1 MFYAVKKGK
10 HIGIYDT
17 WDDCKREVEGF
28 SGAEY
33 KKFKTYEEALSFIN
47 NDFNDDNNIDME
59 LSSDIAVAYIDGSF
73 DIETHTFG
81 FGAVIFY
88 DGRKLTFSQRFDDK
102 DLASM
107 RNVAGEIKGA
117 EAVMRWALKNK
128 VKKLVLHYDYMG
140 IENWALGKW
149 KANKKGT
156 KAYKEFYD
164 EIKDKLEVK
173 FVKVKAHSGDEF
185 NEEADKLAKN
195 SKLL

>member
-1 MFYAVKKGK
+1 MFYAVKKGRN
-10 HIGIYDT
+10 IGIYNS
-17 WDDCKREVEGF
+17 WEDCKREVEGF

-33 KKFKTYEEALSFIN
+33 KKFKTYEEAKAFIEEESTDKN
-47 NDFNDDNNIDME
+47 PSID
-59 LSSDIAVAYIDGSF
+59 LNQDTAIAYIDGSF
-73 DIETHTFG
+73 DLETHTFG

-88 DGRKLTFSQRFDDK
+88 KGEKITFSQRYDDAE
-102 DLASM
+102 LSNM

-117 EAVMRWALKNK
+117 EEVMKWALENN
-128 VKKLVLHYDYMG
+128 VKKLIVYYDYMG

-149 KANKKGT
+149 KTTKAGT

-164 EIKDKLEVK
+164 TIKDKLNVN
-173 FVKVKAHSGDEF
+173 FIKVKAHSGDEF

>member
-1 MFYAVKKGK
+1 MFYAVKKGRN
-10 HIGIYDT
+10 IGIYNS
-17 WDDCKREVEGF
+17 WEDCKREVKGF

-33 KKFKTYEEALSFIN
+33 KKFKTYEEAKAFMEEESTDKN
-47 NDFNDDNNIDME
+47 PSID
-59 LSSDIAVAYIDGSF
+59 LNQDTAIAYIDGSF
-73 DIETHTFG
+73 DLETHTFG

-88 DGRKLTFSQRFDDK
+88 KGEKITFSQRYEDAE
-102 DLASM
+102 LSNM

-117 EAVMRWALKNK
+117 EEVMKWALENN
-128 VKKLVLHYDYMG
+128 VKKLIVYYDYMG

-149 KANKKGT
+149 KTTKAGT

-164 EIKDKLEVK
+164 TIKDKLNVN
-173 FVKVKAHSGDEF
+173 FIKVKAHSGDEF

>member
-1 MFYAVKKGK
+1 MFYAVKKGRN
-10 HIGIYDT
+10 IGIYNS
-17 WDDCKREVEGF
+17 WEDCKREVEGF

-33 KKFKTYEEALSFIN
+33 KKFKTYEEAKAFIEEESTDKN
-47 NDFNDDNNIDME
+47 PSID
-59 LSSDIAVAYIDGSF
+59 LNQDTAIAYIDGSF
-73 DIETHTFG
+73 DLETHTFG

-88 DGRKLTFSQRFDDK
+88 KGEKITFSQRYEDAE
-102 DLASM
+102 LSNM

-117 EAVMRWALKNK
+117 EEVMKWALENN
-128 VKKLVLHYDYMG
+128 VKKLILYYDYMG

-149 KANKKGT
+149 KTTKAGT

-164 EIKDKLEVK
+164 TIKDKLNVN
-173 FVKVKAHSGDEF
+173 FIKVKAHSGDEF